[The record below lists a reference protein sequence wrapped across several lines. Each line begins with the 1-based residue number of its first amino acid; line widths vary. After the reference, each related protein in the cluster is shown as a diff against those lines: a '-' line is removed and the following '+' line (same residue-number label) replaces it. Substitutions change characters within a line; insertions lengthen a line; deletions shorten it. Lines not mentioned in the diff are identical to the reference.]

1 MVTEDINC
9 MSEWLLIANSS
20 RATAAAI
27 LNTPAAIQAMLDEKV
42 VKMQRH
48 FVLSLILGYAPQLAT
63 DLKHCIGRRSS
74 CPTQDLARLLPCS
87 VDGEC
92 VFNTTQQSAVCVCE
106 AGLTGRRCDVD
117 IDECARP
124 DLNNCD
130 QPTVAS
136 CVNSYGS
143 FACECNTGYDG
154 NGRVCTDLDE
164 CAAGEHEC
172 NEHAMCNNTVGSYSC
187 YCQSGYKGD
196 GTNCEVDICGSSAS
210 SQLCYQIEDM
220 KSYNKNL
227 EGKLEARDIQ
237 INQLLSDV
245 KILTTIFIQQKTKMD
260 QMEIETKQHF
270 RIIQQNSA
278 EQFSAMNATLQEE
291 EHKTKQQLRAIR
303 QHSAKQFAAMDATLK
318 EEGQKC
324 GVVAWKS
331 FRQTTGRNYRPSW
344 NVMYNK
350 TRSNTVL
357 RVTYTSAFG
366 SHRTSGWNS
375 FTISILINNTECQDP
390 APIRSGGSGYTST
403 GEDHSVTPGS
413 ISGICNINIAGPLK
427 LSTKFTQYSSSR
439 NMYDGY
445 NPNGANREVATFHVE
460 ELCSN

>member
-1 MVTEDINC
+1 MGKNKIRPPAPISHGSC
-9 MSEWLLIANSS
+9 PGIS
-20 RATAAAI
+20 I
-27 LNTPAAIQAMLDEKV
+27 L
-42 VKMQRH
+42 
-48 FVLSLILGYAPQLAT
+48 FWSSLILTTYYWPLDIWPIRDRKFLWGSIIYLFIFYIFYWEHSPTKRHVETNTRQDTGDVGTTCRCTGSNST
-63 DLKHCIGRRSS
+63 DQGSRR
-74 CPTQDLARLLPCS
+74 
-87 VDGEC
+87 
-92 VFNTTQQSAVCVCE
+92 NK
-106 AGLTGRRCDVD
+106 
-117 IDECARP
+117 
-124 DLNNCD
+124 
-130 QPTVAS
+130 
-136 CVNSYGS
+136 
-143 FACECNTGYDG
+143 
-154 NGRVCTDLDE
+154 RVIIK
-164 CAAGEHEC
+164 
-172 NEHAMCNNTVGSYSC
+172 SYSRVLFLYSIGFNKQANHALWIRHC
-187 YCQSGYKGD
+187 YKCD
-196 GTNCEVDICGSSAS
+196 
-210 SQLCYQIEDM
+210 
-220 KSYNKNL
+220 
-227 EGKLEARDIQ
+227 
-237 INQLLSDV
+237 
-245 KILTTIFIQQKTKMD
+245 TIVTDD
-260 QMEIETKQHF
+260 QVLYCVSMCSLVQ
-270 RIIQQNSA
+270 
-278 EQFSAMNATLQEE
+278 
-291 EHKTKQQLRAIR
+291 
-303 QHSAKQFAAMDATLK
+303 
-318 EEGQKC
+318 C